1 MNLYIK
7 KHIKLSFNKSA
18 EVTDFYRSLQIDYP
32 KFFKMD
38 GLSKLGFL
46 AAELLLKD
54 FADREIV
61 KEDMAIV
68 LWNRSSS
75 LNTDNQYQK
84 TIQSA
89 ENYYPSPSVFV
100 YTLPNIVIG
109 EIAIRNKIVGETS
122 FYISEEFDAKE
133 IFNTV
138 FSLFI
143 QPDIQHVICGW
154 VECFQENYEV
164 VMFLVEKDNGQ
175 GIEFTVENIT
185 KI

>member
-7 KHIKLSFNKSA
+7 KHIKLSFSKSA

-46 AAELLLKD
+46 AAELLLED
-54 FADREIV
+54 FTDRETV

-75 LNTDNQYQK
+75 LETDTAYQK
-84 TIQSA
+84 TIESA

-109 EIAIRNKIVGETS
+109 EIAIRNKIVGETA

-138 FSLFI
+138 FSLFP
-143 QPDIQHVICGW
+143 QPDIQYVICGW

-164 VMFLVEKDNGQ
+164 VMFLVEKDNEQ
-175 GIEFTVENIT
+175 GIAFTIENIT

>member
-18 EVTDFYRSLQIDYP
+18 ELTDFYRSLQIDYP

-54 FADREIV
+54 FNRETV

-68 LWNRSSS
+68 LWNKSSS
-75 LNTDNQYQK
+75 LDTDNHYQK

-122 FYISEEFDAKE
+122 FYISENFDAKE

-138 FSLFI
+138 SSLFLH
-143 QPDIQHVICGW
+143 PDIQYVICGW
-154 VECFQENYEV
+154 VECFQENCEV
-164 VMFLVEKDNGQ
+164 VMFLIEKNNKQD
-175 GIEFTVENIT
+175 IAFIIENIT